1 MSKPLR
7 KAIHVF
13 CSYARKDKAFREE
26 LDKHL
31 DAFRRSGHMT
41 VWHDQEIAPGTEWE
55 QQINEHLNTADI
67 ILLLLSPDF
76 IHSDYCYSRE
86 MQRAIERHDSGEA
99 RVIPIV
105 LRHVHWQE
113 TPLSKLQ
120 VLPDGA
126 QPITSWSDPDEAF
139 WVVAREIGEVA
150 KTLRAQKQRDYWVQE
165 GQTQTEAGEY
175 DKAEKAY
182 GEALRIFPNHPD
194 NRRIYSSR
202 AVLLHQLARYQDAL
216 EMYQKAV
223 DSDSA
228 DSYLYHKMG
237 NVLVKLSHYE
247 EALDSYDHALK
258 HDPKNVR
265 LLQSQGDILRN
276 LSRYE
281 EALASYN
288 LALALDPTNIT
299 LYLNKGY
306 VLRCLQRYA
315 EALDTYRQALHQ
327 DPVNTS
333 LAVLTGTTLC
343 ELEQYAPAV
352 EAYDRALTLDPTSA
366 LAHYGRAFALAHL
379 AEVPE
384 KRHKVDQA
392 SAAAIMF
399 GYSDLF
405 HADLMYPST
414 KTESDQIE
422 RAEICGQCSY
432 LNRAGNIFCDK
443 CGAPFIS
450 NV

>member
-1 MSKPLR
+1 MSKPPR

-31 DAFRRSGHMT
+31 DTFRRSGHMT

-99 RVIPIV
+99 RVIPIL

-120 VLPDGA
+120 VLPAGA
-126 QPITSWSDPDEAF
+126 KPITSWNDRDEAF
-139 WVVAREIGEVA
+139 WVVAHGIGEVA
-150 KTLRAQKQRDYWVQE
+150 KALSTQKLRDYWVQE
-165 GQTQTEAGEY
+165 GQIQIEAGEY

-182 GEALRIFPNHPD
+182 AEVLRIFPNHPD
-194 NRRIYSSR
+194 NRKIYSSR
-202 AVLLHQLARYQDAL
+202 AVLLHQLARYQEAL

-223 DSDSA
+223 ASDSA

-237 NVLVKLSHYE
+237 DVLVKLSHYE
-247 EALDSYDHALK
+247 DALDAYNHAVK
-258 HDPKNVR
+258 HNPKNVR
-265 LLQSQGDILRN
+265 LLQSQGDVFRS

-288 LALALDPTNIT
+288 FALALDPTNIA

-315 EALDTYRQALHQ
+315 EALDTYRQALGQ
-327 DPVNTS
+327 DPVNVA
-333 LAVLTGTTLC
+333 LIVLIGTTHC
-343 ELEQYAPAV
+343 ELKQYTSAV
-352 EAYDRALTLDPTSA
+352 EAYDCALTLDATSA

-379 AEVPE
+379 TEVPE
-384 KRHKVDQA
+384 KRRKVDQA

-405 HADLMYPST
+405 DTYQVHPPT
-414 KTESDQIE
+414 KT
-422 RAEICGQCSY
+422 RAEKVAEARVSLEETDLLPSWLQHLQIP
-432 LNRAGNIFCDK
+432 K
-443 CGAPFIS
+443 E
-450 NV
+450 